1 MIKMPDK
8 KVTIIGAGMGGSLL
22 AIYLARRN
30 FDVEIY
36 ESRESVENLP
46 VVSYKSINQ
55 SLCVRGIRALQEVHL
70 WDEVKKLCTR
80 EAGRIIHQKNGL
92 LYQAY
97 GEKQGLA
104 EWSINRNDLNR
115 ALTSEMKK
123 YPTITTHYNERCLE
137 IDVEKR
143 EIELEHTTTKA
154 RSRLRVEFLVGAD
167 GIHSAVRKAME
178 QEGHVTS
185 KLETMDWGYKN
196 MYIKGPQDG
205 VVPFQRN
212 AFHLWS
218 KKHAAVFGIP
228 NRGNFFTCTITLPL
242 TGPDSFESIQDK
254 PSFEKFFSEYFP
266 DLYPHLVPCVEDFL
280 SQPAT
285 PFTSLYTSKWYYRD
299 FCTLLGDAAHAVTI
313 FYGQGINAAFE
324 DCRIFAECLDL
335 YYPDLETV
343 FQMFETRR
351 KPDTDVLA
359 DVCKARFIDLKDRYE
374 SPWFVSRSNV
384 EMLLENYFP
393 TKFHSLYTLIVHT
406 TMSYAGAYKR
416 YRKERHFV
424 RSLGMDALVLG
435 YTLTYVVRDFFR
447 KLQKSENAS

>member
-1 MIKMPDK
+1 MPDK

-80 EAGRIIHQKNGL
+80 EAGRIIHQKDGL

-97 GEKQGLA
+97 GERQGFA
-104 EWSINRNDLNR
+104 EWSINRNDLNKCL
-115 ALTSEMKK
+115 AEEMKK
-123 YPTITTHYNERCLE
+123 YPHITVTYNTRCVGIDFERRTLVLE
-137 IDVEKR
+137 NQNTKSR
-143 EIELEHTTTKA
+143 EAKKVDILI
-154 RSRLRVEFLVGAD
+154 GAD
-167 GIHSAVRKAME
+167 GIHSAVRTAME
-178 QEGHVTS
+178 EQGLVEVT
-185 KLETMDWGYKN
+185 LDVMDWGYKN
-196 MYIKGPQDG
+196 INIPAPHEGAL
-205 VVPFQRN
+205 PFRKD

-218 KKHAAVFGIP
+218 KKSAAVFGIP
-228 NRGNFFTCTITLPL
+228 NWRGFFTSTITLPL
-242 TGPDSFESIQDK
+242 AGSDSFESIRTK
-254 PSFEKFFSEYFP
+254 EACAEFFKQHVP
-266 DLYPHLVPCVEDFL
+266 DLYPYLESYVEDFMR
-280 SQPAT
+280 QPAT
-285 PFTSLYTSKWYYRD
+285 PFTSLYTSKWHCRD
-299 FCTLLGDAAHAVTI
+299 FCLLMGDAAHAMTI

-343 FQMFETRR
+343 FQIFEARR
-351 KPDTDVLA
+351 KPDTDCLA
-359 DVCKARFIDLKDRYE
+359 EVCKARFIDLKDRYE
-374 SPWFVSRSNV
+374 APWFVSRSNV
-384 EMLLENYFP
+384 EMLLENHFP

-416 YRKERHFV
+416 YRKERHFA

-435 YTLTYVVRDFFR
+435 YTLTYVVKDFFR
-447 KLQKSENAS
+447 KMQKSENAS